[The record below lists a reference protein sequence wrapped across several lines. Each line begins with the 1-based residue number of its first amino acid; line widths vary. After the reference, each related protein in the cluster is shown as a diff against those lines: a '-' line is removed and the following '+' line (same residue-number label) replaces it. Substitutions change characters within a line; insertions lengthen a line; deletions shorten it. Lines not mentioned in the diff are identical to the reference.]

1 MKAICIFLA
10 EGFEEMEAMFPLDI
24 MRRGGLNVKTV
35 SVTGEKTVVSSHQV
49 PIVADMLFED
59 LKEEDVEMIVLPG
72 GLGGVQSI
80 KNCPSALEAV
90 RALYA
95 GGKYI
100 AAICA
105 APTILAELGITDG
118 RDATCYPGL
127 EGKMGRAKMHACGA
141 VTDEKVITGRAAGK
155 AFDFGLALIEA
166 LRGEET
172 AKRVAAEVVY
182 GKEA

>member
-1 MKAICIFLA
+1 MVYIVLGN
-10 EGFEEMEAMFPLDI
+10 GFEESEAVIPCDLL
-24 MRRGGLNVKTV
+24 RRAGVETKFAGIGGTLIKGSNGITV
-35 SVTGEKTVVSSHQV
+35 QADCTVEE
-49 PIVADMLFED
+49 ML
-59 LKEEDVEMIVLPG
+59 LVQTEMIVLPG

>member
-1 MKAICIFLA
+1 MVYIVLGN
-10 EGFEEMEAMFPLDI
+10 GFEESEAVIPCDLL
-24 MRRGGLNVKTV
+24 RRAGVDTKFAGIGGTLIKGSNGITV
-35 SVTGEKTVVSSHQV
+35 QADCTVEE
-49 PIVADMLFED
+49 ML
-59 LKEEDVEMIVLPG
+59 LAQTEMIVLPG